1 MKFRN
6 VFSAIGALMLVV
18 FLTVSISAQEEAY
31 RNAALPVA
39 ERVDDLL
46 GRMTLQEKIGQMTQ
60 IEKGSISFEETG
72 QLFLGSV
79 LSGGGG
85 SPAQNT
91 PEAWLEMVHGYQEA
105 ALSTRLGIPLIYGID
120 AVHGH
125 NNVFGATI
133 FPHNIGLGAT
143 RNADLVR
150 QIGQITAREMIA
162 TGIYWD
168 FAPVVTPVLDVRW
181 GRSYEGYA
189 ETTGLVT
196 ELGVAFIEGL
206 QGEGIGTPGSVLA
219 TPKHFIGDGATTW
232 GTSAFGPQNM
242 DRGVT
247 EMSEEELRE
256 RLLPPYIA
264 ALEAGAQSV
273 MASFSSWG
281 GLKMHAQQYLLTD
294 VLKGELGFAGFIVSD
309 WAGIDEIP
317 GTYDNAVI
325 TSINAG
331 IDMNMVPY
339 DARRFINSAVA
350 AVESGAIPMERIDD
364 AVRRILTVKFEMG
377 LFENPFGDASLLET
391 VGSDEHRAV
400 ARQAVSE
407 SLVLLKND
415 NGALPLSQDVQTI
428 LVAGQGA
435 DDIGRQS
442 GGWTISWQGSS
453 GDTTPGTTILEGIQ
467 ALAGADTEVVY
478 SPSARFD
485 PITDAAGNPVKAEV
499 GIFVFSEMPYA
510 EYEGDDGDLSLV
522 AGEVAAF
529 RRVVENSEKVI
540 VILLSG
546 RPLVINQVL
555 AQSDAFVAAWL
566 PGTEGQGVA
575 DVLFGDIPFTG
586 KLSYT
591 WMRGVDQLPFDH
603 DAIPTEGCEA
613 PLFPYDYGLTYD
625 NADSEWLELAESC
638 MPEVP
643 EEVTEEVTET
653 ADVMPVIEMDFIA
666 PEGKPGE
673 TYYAPFPVAISV
685 DGEFADWAGVPRVS
699 MAAAAGNPTVTFA
712 AAADESFLYL
722 VAAVADDNIIS
733 GEHGTDYWN
742 EDSIEFYLNGTGE
755 LDLTSYEDGVF
766 QITIPVL
773 NMGLPSEEAIIAGVR
788 GGTASARTVTVATAD
803 GYAMEIAVPFQSD
816 VWDITP
822 ENGGS
827 LGFQVHLNGASE
839 SNRNAKLIWSIYDT
853 GDQSYQNPSLFG
865 QLIFYAVEQP

>member
-1 MKFRN
+1 MKPRN
-6 VFSAIGALMLVV
+6 VFSAVIVLILVMS
-18 FLTVSISAQEEAY
+18 FTVSLSAQDEPY
-31 RNAALPVA
+31 RDPALPVDA
-39 ERVDDLL
+39 RVEDLL
-46 GRMTLQEKIGQMTQ
+46 SRMTLEEKIGQMTQ
-60 IEKGSISFEETG
+60 IEKGSISFAETAE
-72 QLFLGSV
+72 LLLGSI

-85 SPAQNT
+85 APTPNT

-105 ALSTRLGIPLIYGID
+105 ALSTRLGIPMIYGID

-143 RNADLVR
+143 RNPDLVR
-150 QIGQITAREMIA
+150 QIAEITAREMIA

-168 FAPVVTPVLDVRW
+168 FAPVVAPVLDVRW
-181 GRSYEGYA
+181 GRSYEGFG
-189 ETTGLVT
+189 ENTELVT
-196 ELGVAFIEGL
+196 ELGVAYIEGM
-206 QGEGIGTPGSVLA
+206 QGEGLGTPGSVLA

-232 GTSAFGPQNM
+232 GTSGFGPQNI

-247 EMSEEELRE
+247 ELSEEELRE
-256 RLLPPYIA
+256 RLLPPYVA
-264 ALEAGAQSV
+264 AIDAGAKSI

-281 GLKMHAQQYLLTD
+281 GLKMHAHQYLLTD
-294 VLKGELGFAGFIVSD
+294 VLKGELGFEGFIVSD

-317 GTYDNAVI
+317 GTYENAVI

-339 DARRFINSAVA
+339 DARRFISRALA
-350 AVESGAIPMERIDD
+350 AVQNGDIPMERIDD

-377 LFENPFGDASLLET
+377 LFENPFGDESLLPT
-391 VGSDEHRAV
+391 IGSDEHRAV

-407 SLVLLKND
+407 SLVLLKNE
-415 NGALPLSQDVQTI
+415 NEALPLSRNAQTI

-435 DDIGRQS
+435 DNIGRQS
-442 GGWTISWQGSS
+442 GGWTISWQGSA
-453 GDTTPGTTILEGIQ
+453 GNITPGTTILQGIE
-467 ALAGADTEVVY
+467 ALAGENTEIVY

-485 PITDAAGNPVKAEV
+485 PITDAAGNPAKADI
-499 GIFVFSEMPYA
+499 GIFVFSETPYA
-510 EYEGDDGDLSLV
+510 EYEGDDGDLTLV

-529 RRVVENSEKVI
+529 QRVVENSDKVV
-540 VILLSG
+540 VILVSG
-546 RPLVINQVL
+546 RPLVINNVL
-555 AQSDAFVAAWL
+555 AQADAFVAAWL

-575 DVLFGDIPFTG
+575 DVLFGDLPFTG
-586 KLSYT
+586 KLSYS

-613 PLFPYDYGLTYD
+613 PLFPYDYGLTYED
-625 NADSEWLELAESC
+625 AASASEWLELATSC
-638 MPEVP
+638 APEVAI
-643 EEVTEEVTET
+643 EVVET
-653 ADVMPVIEMDFIA
+653 PDVAPVIEMGFIA

-673 TYYAPFPVAISV
+673 TYYAPFPVAITV

-699 MAAAAGNPTVTFA
+699 MAAASGNPTVTFA
-712 AAADESFLYL
+712 AAADESYLYL

-742 EDSIEFYLNGTGE
+742 EDSVEFYLNGTGDP
-755 LDLTSYEDGVF
+755 DLASYEDGVF
-766 QITIPVL
+766 QITIPAL
-773 NMGLPSEEAIIAGVR
+773 NAGLPPEEAIIAGVR
-788 GGTASARTVTVATAD
+788 GDTAEARTVTVATED
-803 GYAMEIAVPFQSD
+803 GYAVEIAVPFKSG

-839 SNRNAKLIWSIYDT
+839 TNRNTKLIWSIYDT
-853 GDQSYQNPSLFG
+853 SDQSYQNPSLFG
-865 QLIFYAVEQP
+865 ELIFFAVEQP

>member
-1 MKFRN
+1 MKSRN
-6 VFSAIGALMLVV
+6 VFSAILVLILV
-18 FLTVSISAQEEAY
+18 LSLTISLSAQEEPY
-31 RNAALPVA
+31 RNPALPIE
-39 ERVDDLL
+39 ERVEDLL
-46 GRMTLQEKIGQMTQ
+46 GRMTLEEKIGQMTQ
-60 IEKGSISFEETG
+60 IEKGSVSFDETAE
-72 QLFLGSV
+72 LFLGSV

-85 SPAQNT
+85 SPTPNT
-91 PEAWLEMVHGYQEA
+91 PQAWLEMVHHYHEA

-125 NNVFGATI
+125 NNVYGATI

-143 RNADLVR
+143 RNAELVR
-150 QIGQITAREMIA
+150 QIGEITAREMIA
-162 TGIYWD
+162 TGILWD
-168 FAPVVTPVLDVRW
+168 FAPVVAPVFDVRW
-181 GRSYEGYA
+181 GRTYEGYG
-189 ETTGLVT
+189 ENTELVT
-196 ELGVAFIEGL
+196 ELGVAFLEGL
-206 QGEGIGTPGSVLA
+206 QGAGLGTPGSALA

-232 GTSAFGPQNM
+232 GTSGFGPQNI

-264 ALEAGAQSV
+264 AIESGAMSV

-294 VLKGELGFAGFIVSD
+294 VLKGELGFRGFVVSD

-331 IDMNMVPY
+331 VDMNMVPY
-339 DARRFINSAVA
+339 DARRFIASVTA

-377 LFENPFGDASLLET
+377 LFENPFGDASLLQT
-391 VGSDEHRAV
+391 VGSDDHRAV

-407 SLVLLKND
+407 SLVLLKNE
-415 NGALPLSQDVQTI
+415 NEALPLTRDAKTI

-435 DDIGRQS
+435 DNIGRQS

-453 GDTTPGTTILEGIQ
+453 GDTTPGTTILEGIEV
-467 ALAGADTEVVY
+467 LAGDDTVVEY

-485 PITDAAGNPVKAEV
+485 PITDAAGNPSKADV
-499 GIFVFSEMPYA
+499 GIFVFSETPYA
-510 EYEGDDGDLSLV
+510 EYEGDDGDLELV

-529 RRVVENSEKVI
+529 KRLIENSEKVV
-540 VILLSG
+540 VILVSG
-546 RPLVINQVL
+546 RPMIIDGVL
-555 AQSDAFVAAWL
+555 AQADAFVAAWL

-575 DVLFGDIPFTG
+575 DVLFGDLPFTG

-591 WMRGVDQLPFDH
+591 WMRSIDQLPFDH
-603 DAIPTEGCEA
+603 DANPNEGCEA

-625 NADSEWLELAESC
+625 DNASEWLELAAAC
-638 MPEVP
+638 
-643 EEVTEEVTET
+643 VTET
-653 ADVMPVIEMDFIA
+653 VIDVVETVDVAPVIEMGFMA

-673 TYYAPFPVAISV
+673 TYYAPFPVAITV

-699 MAAAAGNPTVTFA
+699 MTAASGNPTVTFA
-712 AAADESFLYL
+712 AAADDSFLYL

-742 EDSIEFYLNGTGE
+742 EDSVEFYLNGTGD
-755 LDLTSYEDGVF
+755 LDLASYQNGVF
-766 QITIPVL
+766 QLTIPAL
-773 NMGLPSEEAIIAGVR
+773 NAGLPSEEAIIAGVR
-788 GGTASARTVTVATAD
+788 GSTAEATTVTVLTEE
-803 GYAMEIAVPFQSD
+803 GYAVEIAVPLKSGVLD
-816 VWDITP
+816 VTP
-822 ENGGS
+822 ENGAS

-839 SNRNAKLIWSIYDT
+839 TNRNTKLIWSVYDT
-853 GDQSYQNPSLFG
+853 SDSSYQNPSVFG
-865 QLIFYAVEQP
+865 ELIFYAVEQP

>member
-1 MKFRN
+1 MKSRT
-6 VFSAIGALMLVV
+6 VLSAIFALVLVLS
-18 FLTVSISAQEEAY
+18 FTVSLSAQEEAY
-31 RNAALPVA
+31 RNPALPVE
-39 ERVDDLL
+39 ERVEDLL
-46 GRMTLQEKIGQMTQ
+46 GRMTIEEKIGQMTQ
-60 IEKGSISFEETG
+60 IEKGSISFEETAE
-72 QLFLGSV
+72 LFLGSV

-85 SPAQNT
+85 SPEQNT
-91 PEAWLEMVHGYQEA
+91 PEAWLEMVHGYHEA

-125 NNVFGATI
+125 NNVYGATI

-150 QIGQITAREMIA
+150 QIGEITAREMIA
-162 TGIYWD
+162 TGILWD
-168 FAPVVTPVLDVRW
+168 FAPVVAPVLDVRW
-181 GRSYEGYA
+181 GRSYEGYS
-189 ETTGLVT
+189 ENTELVT

-206 QGEGIGTPGSVLA
+206 QGAGLGTPGSALA
-219 TPKHFIGDGATTW
+219 TAKHFIGDGATTW

-247 EMSEEELRE
+247 ELSEEELRE

-264 ALEAGAQSV
+264 ALEAGAQIV

-294 VLKGELGFAGFIVSD
+294 VLKGELGFDGFIVSD

-317 GTYDNAVI
+317 GTYENAVI

-339 DARRFINSAVA
+339 DARRFISTALA
-350 AVESGAIPMERIDD
+350 AVQSGAIPMERIDD

-377 LFENPFGDASLLET
+377 LFENPFGDPALLAT
-391 VGSDEHRAV
+391 IGSDEHRAV
-400 ARQAVSE
+400 AKQAVSE
-407 SLVLLKND
+407 SLVLLKNE
-415 NGALPLSQDVQTI
+415 NEALPLTRDAGKI

-435 DDIGRQS
+435 DNIGRQS

-453 GDTTPGTTILEGIQ
+453 GDITPGTTILEGIQ

-485 PITDAAGNPVKAEV
+485 PITDAAGNPAKADV
-499 GIFVFSEMPYA
+499 GIFVFSETPYA
-510 EYEGDDGDLSLV
+510 EYEGDDGDLELV

-540 VILLSG
+540 VILVSG
-546 RPLVINQVL
+546 RPLVINDVL
-555 AQSDAFVAAWL
+555 AQADAFVAAWL

-575 DVLFGDIPFTG
+575 DVLFGDLPFTG
-586 KLSYT
+586 RLSFS
-591 WMRGVDQLPFDH
+591 WMRSVDQLPFDH

-613 PLFPYDYGLTYD
+613 PLFPYDYGLTYE
-625 NADSEWLELAESC
+625 NAESEWLELAATC
-638 MPEVP
+638 TPEV
-643 EEVTEEVTET
+643 VVDDTET
-653 ADVMPVIEMDFIA
+653 ADVAPVIEMGFLA
-666 PEGKPGE
+666 PEGEIGQ
-673 TYYAPFPVAISV
+673 TYYAPFPVAITV
-685 DGEFADWAGVPRVS
+685 DGEFADWAGVPRVT

-733 GEHGTDYWN
+733 GEHGADYWN
-742 EDSIEFYLNGTGE
+742 EDSVEFYLNGTGD
-755 LDLTSYEDGVF
+755 LDLGSYQDGVF
-766 QITIPVL
+766 QITIPAL
-773 NMGLPSEEAIIAGVR
+773 NAGLPSEEAIIAGVR
-788 GGTASARTVTVATAD
+788 GETAEARTVTVATEE
-803 GYAMEIAVPFQSD
+803 GYAVEIAVPFKSG

-822 ENGGS
+822 ENGAS

-839 SNRNAKLIWSIYDT
+839 TNRNTKLIWSIYDT

>member
-1 MKFRN
+1 MKSRN
-6 VFSAIGALMLVV
+6 VLSAVFALILVLS
-18 FLTVSISAQEEAY
+18 FTISLSAQDEPY
-31 RNAALPVA
+31 RNPALPIE
-39 ERVDDLL
+39 ERVEDLL
-46 GRMTLQEKIGQMTQ
+46 GRMTLEEKIGQMTQ
-60 IEKGSISFEETG
+60 IEKGSISFDETAE
-72 QLFLGSV
+72 LFLGSI

-85 SPAQNT
+85 SPMPNT
-91 PEAWLEMVHGYQEA
+91 PEAWLEMVHGYQAA

-125 NNVFGATI
+125 NNVYGATI
-133 FPHNIGLGAT
+133 FPHNMGLGAT

-150 QIGQITAREMIA
+150 QIGEITAREMIA
-162 TGIYWD
+162 TGILWD
-168 FAPVVTPVLDVRW
+168 FAPVVAPVLDVRW
-181 GRSYEGYA
+181 GRSYEGYS
-189 ETTGLVT
+189 ENTELVT

-206 QGEGIGTPGSVLA
+206 QGEGLGTPGSVLA
-219 TPKHFIGDGATTW
+219 TAKHFIGDGATTW
-232 GTSAFGPQNM
+232 GSSAFGPQNM

-247 EMSEEELRE
+247 ELSEEELRE

-264 ALEAGAQSV
+264 AIEAGAKSV

-294 VLKGELGFAGFIVSD
+294 VLKGELGFSGFIVSD

-317 GTYDNAVI
+317 GTYDEAVI

-331 IDMNMVPY
+331 VDMNMVPY
-339 DARRFINSAVA
+339 DARRFIASATA

-377 LFENPFGDASLLET
+377 LFENPFGDESLLET
-391 VGSDEHRAV
+391 IGSGDHRAV

-407 SLVLLKND
+407 SLVLLKNEND
-415 NGALPLSQDVQTI
+415 ALPLTRDAQMI

-435 DDIGRQS
+435 NDIGRQS
-442 GGWTISWQGSS
+442 GGWTISWQGST
-453 GDTTPGTTILEGIQ
+453 GDTTPGTTVLEGIE
-467 ALAGADTEVVY
+467 ALAGDDTEVVY

-485 PITDAAGNPVKAEV
+485 LVTDAASNPAKADV
-499 GIFVFSEMPYA
+499 GIFVFSETPYA
-510 EYEGDDGDLSLV
+510 EYEGDDADLALV

-529 RRVVENSEKVI
+529 QRLVENSEKVV
-540 VILLSG
+540 VILVSG
-546 RPLVINQVL
+546 RPMVINDVL
-555 AQSDAFVAAWL
+555 AQADAFVAAWL

-575 DVLFGDIPFTG
+575 DVLFGDLPFTG

-613 PLFPYDYGLTYD
+613 PLFPYDYGLTYE
-625 NADSEWLELAESC
+625 NAESEWLELAASC
-638 MPEVP
+638 MPEAGI
-643 EEVTEEVTET
+643 EEVET
-653 ADVMPVIEMDFIA
+653 ADIAPVIEMGFIA

-673 TYYAPFPVAISV
+673 TYYAPFPVAITV
-685 DGEFADWAGVPRVS
+685 DGKFADWAGIPRVS
-699 MAAAAGNPTVTFA
+699 MAAASGNPAVTFA

-742 EDSIEFYLNGTGE
+742 EDSVEFYLNGTGDP
-755 LDLTSYEDGVF
+755 DLSSYEDGVF
-766 QITIPVL
+766 QITIPAL
-773 NMGLPSEEAIIAGVR
+773 NAGLPPEEAIIAGVR
-788 GGTASARTVTVATAD
+788 GETAEAQTVTVATEE
-803 GYAMEIAVPFQSD
+803 GYAVEIAVPLKSG

-822 ENGGS
+822 ENGAS

-839 SNRNAKLIWSIYDT
+839 TDRNTKLIWSIYDT

-865 QLIFYAVEQP
+865 ELIFFAFEQP